1 MESEA
6 ALIGGCGLLFL
17 GVAGDQRGVEVQDQA
32 GKFAPCGRHR
42 GYALAGLGG
51 VHPGDFPG

>member
-1 MESEA
+1 
-6 ALIGGCGLLFL
+6 
-17 GVAGDQRGVEVQDQA
+17 VAGDRRGVEVQDQA

-51 VHPGDFPG
+51 PASS